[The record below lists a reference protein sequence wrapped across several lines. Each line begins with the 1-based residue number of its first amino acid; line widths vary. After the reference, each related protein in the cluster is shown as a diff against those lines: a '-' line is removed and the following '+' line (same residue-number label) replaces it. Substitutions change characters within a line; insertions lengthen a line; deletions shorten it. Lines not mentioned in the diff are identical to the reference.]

1 MDPEKTMDLVTWDA
15 FSFCEVDAFNDVDVV
30 RVSVFT
36 LTQKPFS
43 LRMAGHSRERIER
56 GIKVILRAILPVNG
70 PEIELSGGS

>member
-36 LTQKPFS
+36 LRLFHSPCE
-43 LRMAGHSRERIER
+43 GHFRERIER